1 MNPQKILIIKPSGI
15 GDIVH
20 AAPVAKALKI
30 IYPDAEIHW
39 VVFTRFAGIMRCV
52 GGIDGLIKWDRNGGL
67 KEYFRV
73 LGEIRRRRY
82 DLSIDLQGL
91 LRTAFLNRFSG
102 ATKKLATPLLR
113 EFSWLVERP
122 VEKYDPRLHA
132 VERNYR
138 VAEFIASLEGKQI
151 PPPSAMVPWLK
162 VPDREKGIAAAALA
176 GARAPVAFAVAS
188 RGLHKVWPSENFAE
202 LINRL
207 SVPEG
212 SDGSIS
218 ITPVL
223 IGSENERELARTVVT
238 KLKHRAVNL
247 VGEISLAELPAVLE
261 RCRLVVG
268 NDSGVIHIA
277 AALGVPVIGIFG
289 ATDPVWY
296 RPYNDKSRYIYKK
309 YPCSPC
315 DIKTSCRD
323 YKCMKD
329 IGVDEV
335 MSAVREMLT
344 ESKNT

>member
-30 IYPDAEIHW
+30 IYPAAKIHW
-39 VVFTRFAGIMRCV
+39 IVFTRFAGILRSV
-52 GGIDGLIKWDRNGGL
+52 EGVDSVIKWDRRGGL

-73 LGEIRRRRY
+73 LGEIRRQRY
-82 DLSIDLQGL
+82 DIVIDLQGL

-113 EFSWLVERP
+113 ELSWLVERP
-122 VEKYDPRLHA
+122 VEKYNPSLHA

-138 VAEFIASLEGKQI
+138 VAEFIANLEGKQI

-162 VPDREKGIAAAALA
+162 VPDREKSLAASALR

-188 RGLHKVWPSENFAE
+188 RGRHKIWPSENFAE

-207 SVPEG
+207 TVSKD
-212 SDGSIS
+212 SAGSIP

-223 IGSENERELARTVVT
+223 IGSENERELARAVVT
-238 KLKHRAVNL
+238 KLKHRVINL
-247 VGEISLAELPAVLE
+247 AGEISLAELPAVLE

-289 ATDPVWY
+289 ATNPVWY

-335 MSAVREMLT
+335 MAVVREMLP